1 MIIKG
6 KASLFV
12 KPKAILLIQLGDIGD
27 VIVSVPCIRA
37 LKECFPNA
45 VIVVAVRDKAAGL
58 IRDLPWVD
66 EAISVEK
73 KGRHL
78 IEAIIYQIRFFTHL
92 RNLHLD
98 LAIDLRMG
106 TRGGIM
112 VFLSGASERIG
123 VYDSRGTFR
132 NRFFTHL
139 CLPEVMPG
147 RHMAK
152 HCLGLLEQYG
162 ISTEDERPELVVS
175 DECAGRVRQL
185 LAGEG
190 VSEDETLIAVQ
201 PFSLWAY
208 KDWGISKYAGL
219 IEWIRS
225 RYGVPVL
232 ITGSESEREQ
242 SDVICAKTGGRVY
255 NMAGKTSI
263 GELAGLLKCCG
274 LFIGGD
280 SAGLHIAAAVG
291 TPTVGIYGPSSSE
304 AWAPRGEKH
313 CVVSKDMP
321 CMPCSRKGCSDSGIS
336 RCMEELSLEEVIADI
351 DGHIEKLLEVKK
363 REISL

>member
-6 KASLFV
+6 QASLSD

-37 LKECFPNA
+37 LKECFPDA
-45 VIVVAVRDKAAGL
+45 VIVVTVRDKAAGL
-58 IRDLPWVD
+58 IRDLPWAD
-66 EAISVEK
+66 EVISVEK

-78 IEAIIYQIRFFTHL
+78 IEAIIYQIRFFSHL
-92 RNLHLD
+92 RNLRLD

-112 VFLSGASERIG
+112 AFLSGASERVG

-132 NRFFTHL
+132 NRFFSHL
-139 CLPEVMPG
+139 CLPEIEQG
-147 RHMAK
+147 WHMSR
-152 HCLGLLEQYG
+152 HCLALLEQYG

-175 DECAGRVRQL
+175 EERAEKARRL
-185 LAGEG
+185 LADEG
-190 VSEDETLIAVQ
+190 ISEDEPLIAVQ

-225 RYGVPVL
+225 RYGFTVL
-232 ITGSESEREQ
+232 ITGSESERER
-242 SDVICAKTGGRVY
+242 SDVICSKTGGRVY

-336 RCMEELSLEEVIADI
+336 RCLDELETSEVIPLI
-351 DGHIEKLLEVKK
+351 ERHITDLKVDSKA
-363 REISL
+363 I